1 MSTVNDFK
9 KIIVSAVNDEVREM
23 GLKQIDICRKYNIA
37 QPRLS
42 NLLLGKTDKFS
53 IDSMV
58 HIAEQLGV
66 KLSIE
71 VSQAAAQ
78 QTEPLVAANCRKRLI
93 ESNQA
98 YSRSSC
104 VQCGSVLVPGWECA
118 MDK

>member
-9 KIIVSAVNDEVREM
+9 RIIVSAVNDKVREM
-23 GLKQIDICRKYNIA
+23 GLKQIDISRKYNIA

-58 HIAEQLGV
+58 HVAEQLGV

-71 VSQAAAQ
+71 VG
-78 QTEPLVAANCRKRLI
+78 QTVTPNKP
-93 ESNQA
+93 NH
-98 YSRSSC
+98 
-104 VQCGSVLVPGWECA
+104 
-118 MDK
+118 